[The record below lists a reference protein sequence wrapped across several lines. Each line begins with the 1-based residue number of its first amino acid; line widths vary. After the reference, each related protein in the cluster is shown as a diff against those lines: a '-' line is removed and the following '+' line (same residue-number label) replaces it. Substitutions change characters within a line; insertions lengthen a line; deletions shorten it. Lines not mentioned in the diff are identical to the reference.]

1 MEMTC
6 HPRPGGAVVP
16 KAYGGGHRNQ
26 LPIYIIL
33 PEEIIKRIASGMD
46 FRHHLV

>member
-6 HPRPGGAVVP
+6 HPRLGGAVVP

-26 LPIYIIL
+26 LPLLIFNRNVTQAYVH
-33 PEEIIKRIASGMD
+33 R
-46 FRHHLV
+46 R

>member
-6 HPRPGGAVVP
+6 HPRLGGAVVP

-26 LPIYIIL
+26 LPLFIFVISVTQACV
-33 PEEIIKRIASGMD
+33 R
-46 FRHHLV
+46 RR

>member
-6 HPRPGGAVVP
+6 HPRLGGAVVP

-26 LPIYIIL
+26 LALNFIFIR
-33 PEEIIKRIASGMD
+33 E
-46 FRHHLV
+46 